1 MRVGIW
7 LVWIFDV
14 AVLGIDNHTDEDYI
28 GIRTCEIALK
38 IIDAGLGEDEGR
50 ALEPLD
56 NMAVAGVL
64 LFMLKQIRRTQQ
76 GGAYGSNRL
85 KRRDKSCLHVLP

>member
-14 AVLGIDNHTDEDYI
+14 AVLGIDNHATEDYI
-28 GIRTCEIALK
+28 GIRACEIALK

-50 ALEPLD
+50 ALEAL
-56 NMAVAGVL
+56 
-64 LFMLKQIRRTQQ
+64 IY
-76 GGAYGSNRL
+76 GGGR
-85 KRRDKSCLHVLP
+85 CPF